1 MRSLPL
7 ALFILCAPAGALAQ
21 EESMNPLTDWFH
33 EAGYGVF
40 VHYLEGLQN
49 NPESLQSLGRGT
61 SWDECVAEFDTE
73 LFAETMVEVRA
84 RYVIFTIMQIQ
95 RTLIAPNQ
103 TFDQISGYAP
113 GEACATR
120 DLIADLAES
129 LNKRGIRLMLYFTGD
144 GPRGD
149 AQAAQAFGWGDPVSD
164 EFVEKWTS
172 VAREYSDRY
181 GERVAGWWVDGCYPW
196 IGYNDENL
204 AVFAAALKAG
214 NPASIVAFNRGV
226 DPSVLSYT
234 PHEDYTCGEQ
244 NRFYD
249 MPVSRFIEGEQ
260 WHILSYLGDWWGG
273 PGSNYTKRELADYV
287 WDVHQR
293 GGVVSIDVALFRDG
307 SLDRSQ
313 IEMLKAVGAMMDEGQ
328 AWEPIPP
335 GNVAFRKP
343 SRLLSLDG
351 IRELVP
357 SSQIHYARN
366 GVDGDP
372 ATVAQGAHEW
382 PWTYHVDL
390 IDTVAVG
397 RLRVT
402 FGGTYPTHVEIRLS
416 ADGQEWTTVLA
427 REDHDGTPLEVTVD
441 PVEARYVRVLSFKP
455 DGPDQPGGQMSVA
468 ELEVYE

>member
-21 EESMNPLTDWFH
+21 EESMNPLTDWFY

-49 NPESLQSLGRGT
+49 DPESLQSLGRGT

-73 LFAETMVEVRA
+73 LFAATMAEVRA

-95 RTLIAPNQ
+95 RTLIAPNE
-103 TFDQISGYAP
+103 TFDRISGYAP

-129 LNKRGIRLMLYFTGD
+129 LNKRDIRLMLYFTGD

-149 AQAAQAFGWGDPVSD
+149 AQAGQAFGWGEPVSD

-172 VAREYSDRY
+172 VAREYSERY

-226 DPSVLSYT
+226 DPSVLPYT

-313 IEMLKAVGAMMDEGQ
+313 IEMLRAVGTMMDEGQ

-351 IRELVP
+351 TRELVP
-357 SSQIHYARN
+357 SSQTHYARN

-372 ATVAQGAHEW
+372 ATVAQGANEW

-390 IDTVAVG
+390 IDTVAV
-397 RLRVT
+397 RRVRVT
-402 FGGTYPTHVEIRLS
+402 FGGTYPTHVEVRLS

-441 PVEARYVRVLSFKP
+441 PVDARYVRVLSFKP